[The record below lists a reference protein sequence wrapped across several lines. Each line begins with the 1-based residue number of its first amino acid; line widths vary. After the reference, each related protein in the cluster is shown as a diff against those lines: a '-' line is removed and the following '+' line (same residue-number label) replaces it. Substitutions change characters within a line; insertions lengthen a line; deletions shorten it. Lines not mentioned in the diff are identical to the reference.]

1 MSLQRLVLSPATNRL
16 AAPPPRRFWWLRL
29 ASSSGRNPQNT
40 SRERMLAR
48 RSDFIAWLSLGLLGT
63 VIIISPIAIG
73 DLNALLVYIGFLLGL
88 VGVIALNRFGM
99 VHLAGALLVAFISVA
114 ILSYMVSSPL
124 GLTMGELPNYDVL
137 AVGVVVAATVLP
149 RWAAFVVA
157 AINSVA
163 IVVDYLVQP
172 HNLNLIVDADLYP
185 SPLVQTLSLVSR
197 PIAFEFILAVVAY
210 LWARG
215 MERAIERAEQS
226 DEIATLKQRELEN
239 ARALQ
244 EGARY
249 LHQTLSQ
256 WAQGNLR
263 PRVPVM
269 PEESLQQVGDDLN
282 QFIGRFSTYLQAD
295 FLLRRA
301 DIELQRLAEA
311 LHNYAQGR
319 PTVWPAPSG
328 TPVDQVLEALRPL
341 IPNANPRLPDDR
353 SRGDHW
359 PG

>member
-1 MSLQRLVLSPATNRL
+1 MSLQRLIPSPTTGSL
-16 AAPPPRRFWWLRL
+16 AVPSPRRFWWLRL
-29 ASSSGRNPQNT
+29 ASSSGRNPQHT
-40 SRERMLAR
+40 LHERALAR
-48 RSDFIAWLSLGLLGT
+48 RSDFIAWLALGLLGA
-63 VIIISPIAIG
+63 VVIISPIAIG
-73 DLNALLVYIGFLLGL
+73 DVHALLVYIGFVLGL
-88 VGVIALNRFGM
+88 VGVIALNRIGR
-99 VHLAGALLVAFISVA
+99 VYLAGALLVTFISAA
-114 ILSYMVSSPL
+114 ILAYMVSSPL
-124 GLTMGELPNYDVL
+124 GLTLGQLPNYDML

-157 AINSVA
+157 ALNSVA
-163 IVVDYLVQP
+163 IIVDYLVQP

-197 PIAFEFILAVVAY
+197 PIAFEFLLAVVAY

-226 DEIATLKQRELEN
+226 DEIAALKQRELEN

-249 LHQTLSQ
+249 LHQTLNQ

-263 PRVPVM
+263 PRVPAM

-295 FLLRRA
+295 FQLRRA
-301 DIELQRLAEA
+301 DAEMQRLAEA
-311 LHNYAQGR
+311 LHSYAQGR
-319 PTVWPAPSG
+319 PTVWPAPTG
-328 TPVDQVLEALRPL
+328 TPVDQVIEALRPL
-341 IPNANPRLPDDR
+341 IPDASGRPRD
-353 SRGDHW
+353 DHW